1 MLHHV
6 AIKSY
11 YYKYIIL
18 PHVVSVRCTS
28 TKSFWVVWPH
38 PKLPAFVDTM
48 DTWCC
53 YDLMFWWWFHID
65 RYGLNMLKHRKKN
78 LIMMMFDQWYDV
90 WSIRPYLFTLSYLD
104 ILHLYILALDSGVYC
119 RIWQIEIFGFCVA
132 KLNLHL
138 QPRKDCFTFG
148 LTWWCAWLD
157 CKSWKTRESQRLPR
171 CSLWGS
177 PLPFCSNRQSWSY
190 RLIIYHVSY
199 IVIIIMRSIDCPST
213 TRLIIRRTGVG
224 FHCVLLMTLALM
236 IMNDPNIH
244 HVHPFIF
251 ERPPP
256 HFDFR
261 VFCTDHVHIVHLLYS
276 AIAFRSPWKPPK
288 RLAVSTPSMPRVGRH
303 CHVHCPPRVQGT
315 HGNM

>member
-6 AIKSY
+6 AMTSY
-11 YYKYIIL
+11 YYKYVIP

-48 DTWCC
+48 DTW
-53 YDLMFWWWFHID
+53 YNDWGKRRWIWMMLLWLDDLMFWWWFHMAD
-65 RYGLNMLKHRKKN
+65 MAC
-78 LIMMMFDQWYDV
+78 LINDMFDQWYDV
-90 WSIRPYLFTLSYLD
+90 WSIRPCLFTLSYLD
-104 ILHLYILALDSGVYC
+104 ILHLYILDLDSGVYC

-177 PLPFCSNRQSWSY
+177 PLPFCSNRQPWSY
-190 RLIIYHVSY
+190 HISHIIYRDNHEN
-199 IVIIIMRSIDCPST
+199 RRLSI
-213 TRLIIRRTGVG
+213 
-224 FHCVLLMTLALM
+224 
-236 IMNDPNIH
+236 ND
-244 HVHPFIF
+244 
-251 ERPPP
+251 
-256 HFDFR
+256 
-261 VFCTDHVHIVHLLYS
+261 
-276 AIAFRSPWKPPK
+276 
-288 RLAVSTPSMPRVGRH
+288 
-303 CHVHCPPRVQGT
+303 
-315 HGNM
+315 